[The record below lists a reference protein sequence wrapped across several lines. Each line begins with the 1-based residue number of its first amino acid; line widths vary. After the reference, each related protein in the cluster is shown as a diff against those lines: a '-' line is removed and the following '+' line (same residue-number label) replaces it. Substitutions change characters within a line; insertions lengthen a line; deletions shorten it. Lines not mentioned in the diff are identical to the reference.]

1 MGAAVVGS
9 MLAGIT
15 SFVIYEEPAP
25 LLIHSSTPNEW
36 FILHQERSL
45 PGGETPPVGASVVS
59 CARRGAPN
67 EGLDEG
73 VDERGDPP
81 SSPPPPPRDLASQA
95 PGGAGRMDDGV

>member
-1 MGAAVVGS
+1 MQSAVVAPRLLV
-9 MLAGIT
+9 LAAADECAVGMACVVCAVT
-15 SFVIYEEPAP
+15 LMAAP
-25 LLIHSSTPNEW
+25 VLWSP
-36 FILHQERSL
+36 
-45 PGGETPPVGASVVS
+45 SVVS